1 MAVPDYQSLMYPV
14 LEELGDGRERQLRDV
29 RERVAAKLGLTP
41 EELGELIPSGRQSM
55 FANRANWAHVY
66 LKQAGLLRTVRRGV
80 YQVTD
85 RGKQTLRERPGQI
98 TNAYLRQF
106 PEFLEFMERSV
117 ESTGDTEPQEA
128 RRERVVE
135 VERQTQ
141 TPDEQAQEGY
151 RRARSGVASE
161 LLDRM
166 RRVSPAFFEKL
177 VVDLLVAMGYGGT
190 QEDAARVIGRSGDG
204 GIDGIIKED
213 RLGLESIYIQA
224 KRWQEGSSV
233 GRPDIQQ
240 FAGALQGQRA
250 RKGVFL
256 TTSSFTR
263 DAREYANA
271 VQASIILIDGPQL
284 AELMLDHGVGV
295 SVQETFRLFRVDED
309 YFVEE

>member
-29 RERVAAKLGLTP
+29 RERVAEKLGLTP
-41 EELGELIPSGRQSM
+41 DELGELIPSGRQSM

-80 YQVTD
+80 YQITD
-85 RGKQTLRERPGQI
+85 RGKQTLRGRPGQI

-117 ESTGDTEPQEA
+117 ESTGDTGPQEA

-141 TPDEQAQEGY
+141 TPDEQVREGY
-151 RRARSGVASE
+151 RRARSGIAAE

-166 RRVSPAFFEKL
+166 RRASPAFFEQL